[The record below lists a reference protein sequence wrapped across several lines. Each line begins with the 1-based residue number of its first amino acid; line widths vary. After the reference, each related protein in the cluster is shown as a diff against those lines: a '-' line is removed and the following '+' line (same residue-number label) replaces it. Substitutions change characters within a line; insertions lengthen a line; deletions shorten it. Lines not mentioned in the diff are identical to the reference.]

1 MTMLNRKLVR
11 DLWHLRSQMVAVTLV
26 VICGV
31 GAYVSMSSTYRSLVV
46 SQDTYYRSYRFADV
60 FAQLKRAPAS
70 LAPKIASIPGVSLV
84 QTRIV
89 FGVTLDIPG
98 QSEPATGQ
106 LVSIP
111 EKRTPML
118 NDLFLRRGRYVEP
131 NQHDEI
137 IVSEA
142 FAEAN
147 QLNVGDTLS
156 AVLNERWER
165 LRIVGIALS
174 PEYVYEVRGGGD
186 IFPDNRHF
194 GVLWMSEDALGPAFN
209 MKGAFNDVAL
219 SLSPGANLAEVI
231 SRLDFLLEPY
241 GGLGAYGRGDQISN
255 RFLSDE
261 IEQNQFT
268 GTFIPAI
275 FLGVAAFL
283 LHIVLSRL
291 VNTQRGQIGVLKAFG
306 YGNRDVGLHYLGLAL
321 VPVLAGLIL
330 GTWVGLYLGSKMT
343 AMYAMFYR
351 FPLLRY
357 VPGAGLIAA
366 EAVIT
371 LGAACLGA
379 LSAVRRALRLP
390 PAEAMRPEAPPHF
403 RRGLAERSG
412 LDRWFSPAARIILRN
427 LERRPLKALLSSVG
441 VGFAVAILVVGLY
454 FFDAMRYLIKVQFEN
469 VQREDATVVFNN
481 PRTSRIRHDVGHLP
495 GVLDAEPFRLVPV
508 RLRFEHRSRR
518 VGLLGLYPGS
528 DLRHLVDQQLR
539 SVELPPEGLVLT
551 AKLAE
556 ILGVSPGDAVT
567 VEVLEGSRAVRVVP
581 VTGLVDELIGLSAYM
596 DARAVNR
603 LTREGET
610 ISGAYL
616 RVDASDAPRLY
627 SLLKRMPAVSGVSI
641 HDAVI
646 ASFND
651 TLAKSLAIFTTV
663 LVVFACVIAVA
674 IVYNGARIALS
685 ERGNELASL
694 RVLGFTQNEIALI
707 LLGEQAFL
715 ILIAIPL
722 GFALGLGICALVPL
736 WLDSEL
742 YRMPLVVNARSYAF
756 ASLVIVAAGLL
767 CGLAVRW
774 RLRRLDLIA
783 VLKARE

>member
-1 MTMLNRKLVR
+1 MTMLNRKLIR
-11 DLWHLRSQMVAVTLV
+11 DLWHLRSQMIAVTLV

-46 SQDTYYRSYRFADV
+46 SQAAYYRSYRFADV

-70 LAPKIASIPGVSLV
+70 LAPKIAALPGVTAV

-89 FGVTLDIPG
+89 FGVTLDVPG
-98 QSEPATGQ
+98 LGEPATGQ
-106 LVSIP
+106 FVSIP
-111 EKRTPML
+111 ERQTPML

-131 NQHDEI
+131 NQRDEV

-147 QLNVGDTLS
+147 RLNVGDTLS

-186 IFPDNRHF
+186 IFPDNRHY

-219 SLSPGANLAEVI
+219 ALSPGAHLEEVMA
-231 SRLDFLLEPY
+231 RLDLLLEPY
-241 GGLGAYGRGDQISN
+241 GGLGAYGRSDQLSN

-268 GTFIPAI
+268 GTIIPAI

-291 VNTQRGQIGVLKAFG
+291 VNTQRGQVGVLKAFG
-306 YGNRDVGLHYLGLAL
+306 YSNRDVGLHFLGLAL

-330 GTWVGLYLGSKMT
+330 GTWVGLYLGARMT

-357 VPGAGLIAA
+357 VPGVDLIAA
-366 EAVIT
+366 GVAIT

-379 LSAVRRALRLP
+379 LSAVRRAVQLP

-403 RRGLAERSG
+403 RRGLAERAG
-412 LDRWFSPAARIILRN
+412 LVRVFSPAARIILRN
-427 LERRPLKALLSSVG
+427 FERRPVKALLSSVG

-454 FFDAMRYLIKVQFEN
+454 FFDAIQYMVNVQFEN
-469 VQREDATVVFNN
+469 VQQEDATVLFNN
-481 PRTSRIRHDVGHLP
+481 PRTSRIRYDVSHLP
-495 GVLDAEPFRLVPV
+495 GVLGAEPFRLVPV

-539 SVELPPEGLVLT
+539 QVELPPDGLILT
-551 AKLAE
+551 TKLAE

-567 VEVLEGSRAVRVVP
+567 VEVLEGSRPVRVTP

-603 LTREGET
+603 LMREGET
-610 ISGAYL
+610 TSGAYL
-616 RVDASDAPRLY
+616 RVDRAVAPRLY
-627 SLLKRMPAVSGVSI
+627 SLLKRTPAVSGVSL

-651 TLAKSLAIFTTV
+651 TMAKSLVIFTSV

-707 LLGEQAFL
+707 LLGEQALL
-715 ILIAIPL
+715 ILVAIPL
-722 GFALGLGICALVPL
+722 GFALGFGICALVPL

-742 YRMPLVVNARSYAF
+742 YRLPLVVNPRSYAF
-756 ASLVIVAAGLL
+756 TALVVVAAGLL
-767 CGLAVRW
+767 CGLALRW